1 MMREN
6 ENQLL
11 APVKIINW
19 QLGDPALNA
28 GPMVAAIGNFD
39 GVHIGHQRLI
49 AHAHARAAEAGLP
62 LAVITFDPHP
72 RAFFRSADPAFLLQD
87 SFLKNQMLA
96 RQGVSCVIQVRFDDG
111 LQHLSAEGFVRDVL
125 GQMQIS
131 HIFAGADFA
140 FGKGRSGTMDS
151 LADLGQKIGMSVTP
165 VQLLSDE
172 HASVVSSSRIRAA
185 LQAGQVDLAAEMLGR
200 PMLISGMVIEG
211 DKRGRTLGFPT
222 ANIMLDQLLVPA
234 LGVYAVDAWLGE
246 RLDGAPVASGV
257 CNIGRRPTVND
268 RGILAETHLFDFNQD
283 IYGQRLTISLK
294 AYIRAEVKFSSLDAL
309 QRQIAEDVEAARS
322 YAPSEILTA

>member
-11 APVKIINW
+11 APEMIIDW
-19 QLGDPALNA
+19 QLGDPALTS

-39 GVHIGHQRLI
+39 GVHIGHQQLI
-49 AHAHARAAEAGLP
+49 AKAKEIADADGLP
-62 LAVITFDPHP
+62 LAIITFTPHP
-72 RAFFRSADPAFLLQD
+72 RAFFRPNDPAFLLQD
-87 SFLKNQMLA
+87 PFLKNHMLA
-96 RQGVSCVIQVRFDDG
+96 GLGVSSIIQVQFDEA
-111 LQHLSAEGFVRDVL
+111 LQHLSAEAFVSDVL
-125 GQMQIS
+125 GKMQIT
-131 HIFAGADFA
+131 HICAGADFA
-140 FGKGRSGTMDS
+140 FGKGRAGTMES
-151 LADLGQKIGMSVTP
+151 LSDLGAQMGMQVTP
-165 VQLLSDE
+165 VHLLSDE

-200 PMLISGMVIEG
+200 PMLISGQVIEG

-222 ANIMLDQLLVPA
+222 ANIMLDNLLVPA
-234 LGVYAVDAWLGE
+234 LGVYAVDAWLGQPV
-246 RLDGAPVASGV
+246 GAPVASGV

-268 RGILAETHLFDFNQD
+268 RGILAETHLFDFDQD
-283 IYGQRLTISLK
+283 IYEQRLTIALK
-294 AYIRAEVKFSSLDAL
+294 GYIRAEVKFSSLDAL